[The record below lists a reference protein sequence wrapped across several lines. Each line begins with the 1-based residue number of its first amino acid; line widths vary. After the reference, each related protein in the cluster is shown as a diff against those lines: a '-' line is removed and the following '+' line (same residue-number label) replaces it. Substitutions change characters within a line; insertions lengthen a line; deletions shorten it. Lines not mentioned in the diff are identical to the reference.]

1 MNLTNHPPPPPTS
14 SADPWTSSL
23 PARDTQNLKTK
34 ERSENDTLHEKSKDI
49 YFKGVAVKDPS
60 APHGVRLLI
69 EDYPY
74 ASDGLQI
81 WDVIKSKGY

>member
-49 YFKGVAVKDPS
+49 YFKYICIQVITYHAYIS
-60 APHGVRLLI
+60 SNFLLAI
-69 EDYPY
+69 
-74 ASDGLQI
+74 
-81 WDVIKSKGY
+81 